1 MANIP
6 DPYGSHY
13 FMLEIDAVEVGQVL
27 EVGGLKTEAEVF
39 EIEEGGQNGF
49 KHKRV
54 AGSRWE
60 NIVLRYAT
68 SKNRFLQG
76 WRDQFLRNP
85 LGEGLW
91 KSGSIVMFDNHGDP
105 VRRFHFSRAWPV
117 SWEGPSLDSG
127 GSELAVESL
136 ELAHE
141 GIQVS
146 DG

>member
-27 EVGGLKTEAEVF
+27 EVGGLRTEAEVF

-54 AGSRWE
+54 SGSRWE

-105 VRRFHFSRAWPV
+105 VRRFHFARAWPV
-117 SWEGPSLDSG
+117 SWEGPSLDAG